1 MDLALFCSIAG
12 TISLLLVYW
21 YLYIMYHERY
31 MGMWIASW
39 LGFALRIVLFDSG
52 LIEWK
57 ESIAGFIIFQAMYV
71 STILLFL
78 WSTCLFSSRPY
89 KQWWIYCGI
98 GSFILSILFDVLHL
112 PLIYIMAP
120 SALFAGII
128 LIYIGKMFMY
138 NNLQVNGL
146 GNYIAGYSFILWG
159 AFTIIMPYSSSIA
172 TPWPYLICGV
182 LRLIIASATLM
193 VFFEKTKLE
202 LTNKEA
208 QYRLLVENSV
218 DVIYRYS
225 LLPEPKFD
233 YLSPAMAKVTGY
245 CPEEFY
251 ADAELLNRLIHPDD
265 LPRYTQFISNHFP
278 HKPFTFRLTRK
289 DRNMIWIELE
299 FIDIYT
305 ATGDILAQQGILR
318 EVTAR
323 IHSEQLATQNERLN
337 MVGQMAVSFAHE
349 IRNPL
354 TTVCG
359 YLQIL
364 SRKKQECS
372 SCRERFALM
381 IKELN
386 HASTIISEYLLLA
399 QDKQADRKKCCLNTI
414 IEEVF
419 PLMQAD
425 ATASSVVVNLD
436 LKSIPQLF
444 LDQNEIRKLLLNLVR
459 NGVEAMPKGGNL
471 TIGTNFERD
480 KVVLSVGDQG
490 VGIPTEILEDLG
502 KPFLT
507 TKAMG
512 MGLGLPICYRIAN
525 RHNATINVK
534 TGGQGTTFFICFTP
548 SPYAA

>member
-1 MDLALFCSIAG
+1 MDLALFCSIGG

-78 WSTCLFSSRPY
+78 WSACLFSSRPY
-89 KQWWIYCGI
+89 KQWWIYGGS
-98 GSFILSILFDVLHL
+98 GSFILSIIFKLLHL
-112 PLIYIMAP
+112 PIIYIMAP
-120 SALFAGII
+120 SAFFAGVI
-128 LIYIGKMFMY
+128 LIYIGRIFMY
-138 NNLQVNGL
+138 NLQINGL
-146 GNYIAGYSFILWG
+146 GNYIAGYSFIIWG
-159 AFTIIMPYSSSIA
+159 IFTIIMPYSSSIA

-182 LRLIIASATLM
+182 LRLIIASGTLM
-193 VFFEKTKLE
+193 VFFEKTRFE
-202 LTNKEA
+202 LINKEA

-225 LLPEPKFD
+225 LLPEPRFD
-233 YLSPAMAKVTGY
+233 YISPAITKVTGY

-251 ADAELLNRLIHPDD
+251 ADAVLLNKLIHPDD
-265 LPRYTQFISNHFP
+265 LPQYTEFISHHF
-278 HKPFTFRLTRK
+278 HSKPFTFRLTRK

-299 FIDIYT
+299 FIHMYA
-305 ATGDILAQQGILR
+305 ATGAILARQGIFR

-323 IHSEQLATQNERLN
+323 IHSEQLAVQNERLN
-337 MVGQMAVSFAHE
+337 IVGQMAVSFAHE

-372 SCRERFALM
+372 SCKERFALM

-386 HASTIISEYLLLA
+386 HASAIISEYLLLA
-399 QDKQADRKKCCLNTI
+399 QDKQAERKKCCLNTI
-414 IEEVF
+414 IEELF
-419 PLMQAD
+419 PLIQGD
-425 ATASSVVVNLD
+425 AIVSNVAINLN
-436 LKSIPQLF
+436 LKSIPQLY
-444 LDQNEIRKLLLNLVR
+444 LDENEIRKLLLNLVK

-471 TIGTNFERD
+471 TIGTNSEKD

-490 VGIPTEILEDLG
+490 VGIPIKILENLG

-507 TKAMG
+507 TKDMG

-525 RHNATINVK
+525 RHNATIDVK
-534 TGGQGTTFFICFTP
+534 TGDRGTTFFICFSP
-548 SPYAA
+548 SHCAA